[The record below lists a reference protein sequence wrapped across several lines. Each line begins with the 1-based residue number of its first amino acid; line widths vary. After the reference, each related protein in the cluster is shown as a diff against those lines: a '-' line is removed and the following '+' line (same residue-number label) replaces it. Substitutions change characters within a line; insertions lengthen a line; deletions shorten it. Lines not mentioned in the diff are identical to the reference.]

1 MQRGHLHTEDI
12 YIQQIQILVVI
23 GMQFRL
29 GTLQEAGRWM
39 RERMD
44 SETTD
49 LFFFANIGRTTGLK
63 PAVFWFVLI
72 PSWLNCDVLANVP
85 LSHLLCMVWDER
97 FGTKFTRHAH
107 AQTHTRSPNPIFQ
120 IQVFVNMFPTKT
132 LHFNNCIQHWFRRE
146 THVVV
151 FGEGTLDIDET
162 MGPTQFQDLSDQLW
176 LYIAVSFQS
185 FLHKCWL
192 SRRL

>member
-12 YIQQIQILVVI
+12 YIQQIQVLVVI

-49 LFFFANIGRTTGLK
+49 LFFPANIGRTTGLK

-85 LSHLLCMVWDER
+85 LSHLLCMVWHQVYS
-97 FGTKFTRHAH
+97 TCTRTDTY
-107 AQTHTRSPNPIFQ
+107 QKSKSYIPNPGFCQHVSNKDVAFQ
-120 IQVFVNMFPTKT
+120 QLHST
-132 LHFNNCIQHWFRRE
+132 LVSKR
-146 THVVV
+146 
-151 FGEGTLDIDET
+151 GTCCSVWRGNLR
-162 MGPTQFQDLSDQLW
+162 
-176 LYIAVSFQS
+176 
-185 FLHKCWL
+185 H
-192 SRRL
+192 